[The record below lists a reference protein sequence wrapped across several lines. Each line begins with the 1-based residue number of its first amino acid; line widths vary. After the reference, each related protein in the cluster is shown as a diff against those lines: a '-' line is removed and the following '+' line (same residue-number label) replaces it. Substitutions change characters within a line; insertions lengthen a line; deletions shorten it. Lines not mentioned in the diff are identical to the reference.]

1 MQPAS
6 PTRWSKLVQTSYRAQ
21 AGPSRLLFANLVF
34 LDCSVCNLTALS
46 VYPDCLQQAN
56 QSGRSRWFLN
66 NYCTRPYFSWPI
78 PNYPDHFH
86 EKMWY
91 DLPLL
96 VYVRGNTLHKKIV
109 KCDHCNPLNQHVDQ
123 SLATRCVVS
132 PFVQQWVSGP
142 RWGRSVVVIADILF
156 CNIIWS
162 VVSSFDFR
170 WSWIDSR

>member
-1 MQPAS
+1 MIQIGADKLPS
-6 PTRWSKLVQTSYRAQ
+6 PGRPIQI
-21 AGPSRLLFANLVF
+21 LFANLVF

-96 VYVRGNTLHKKIV
+96 VYVCGNTLHKKNSKVWSLQPIKPTCRPESGHQMCGLPICPAMSIRAALGEV
-109 KCDHCNPLNQHVDQ
+109 RCCYCGYLILQHYLVG
-123 SLATRCVVS
+123 C
-132 PFVQQWVSGP
+132 
-142 RWGRSVVVIADILF
+142 
-156 CNIIWS
+156 
-162 VVSSFDFR
+162 
-170 WSWIDSR
+170 